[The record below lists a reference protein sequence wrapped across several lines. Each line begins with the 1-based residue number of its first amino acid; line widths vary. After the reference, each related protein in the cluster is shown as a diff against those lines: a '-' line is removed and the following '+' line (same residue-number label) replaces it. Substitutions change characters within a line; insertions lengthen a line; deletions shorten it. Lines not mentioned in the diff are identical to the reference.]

1 MAQPQD
7 RRGLAVAWQD
17 GVDVAELAPEP
28 HQGCPEAG
36 PAALD
41 VGGDPC
47 GDGGAGGLI
56 DSGWHGIHDGRSVTG
71 GGRGLPPGAASPTRV
86 AGPLGALTGQA
97 YHQAYHGYVPYPELT
112 AWTLAQPFA
121 TAGSG

>member
-36 PAALD
+36 PAPLG

-47 GDGGAGGLI
+47 GDGGAGGPI
-56 DSGWHGIHDGRSVTG
+56 DRWLDGNPYCPVVEG
-71 GGRGLPPGAASPTRV
+71 GGPGGPPGAPPPPRG
-86 AGPLGALTGQA
+86 AGPPDPPTGPP
-97 YHQAYHGYVPYPELT
+97 YHHADPAH
-112 AWTLAQPFA
+112 
-121 TAGSG
+121 

>member
-56 DSGWHGIHDGRSVTG
+56 DSGWHGIHDGRAVTG
-71 GGRGLPPGAASPTRV
+71 GGRGLPPRAASPTRV
-86 AGPLGALTGQA
+86 AGPLRGLTGQA
-97 YHQAYHGYVPYPELT
+97 YHPGYHGDVPHPGLNAST
-112 AWTLAQPFA
+112 PSPTFA
-121 TAGSG
+121 N

>member
-17 GVDVAELAPEP
+17 GVDVAELATEP

-56 DSGWHGIHDGRSVTG
+56 DRGWAGIHYGRAVTG
-71 GGRGLPPGAASPTRV
+71 GGRRLPPRAPRPPRGARPPRAPY
-86 AGPLGALTGQA
+86 GPAPPPAHPRSRAPPGTPPPA
-97 YHQAYHGYVPYPELT
+97 P
-112 AWTLAQPFA
+112 
-121 TAGSG
+121 